1 MKIDVQSALKYVFQ
15 DPNWPKKVLVIV
27 GLQVGVSI
35 ISQILQVGSS
45 FSGYLTELFPD
56 LSDTSELFIQLIT
69 ASIPL
74 IIQFAAGLITIP
86 LQFYVLGYFMEN
98 RINVMNSVE
107 NPLPENKNIMQKIYL
122 GVMVM
127 LISSAP
133 VLLFMMLMVIPL
145 LVPILL
151 LAFSGENNEGLFL
164 FSFLILFLFI
174 FIIFALSFV
183 LSLLVIPA
191 MLYVYITEGSF
202 RAAFSY
208 SKVSGLLRVYW
219 KNFLLT
225 GLLIFALSAGA
236 SMLMFPLLFF
246 TCGFGVFL
254 LPFITIYI
262 NSIES
267 HIWGQQYRELKRG
280 EVS

>member
-1 MKIDVQSALKYVFQ
+1 MRIDVESALKYVFK
-15 DPNWPKKVLVIV
+15 DPNWTKKILVIV

-35 ISQILQVGSS
+35 LSQILQFGST

-56 LSDTSELFIQLIT
+56 LSDTSELLLQLI
-69 ASIPL
+69 AVSIPL
-74 IIQFAAGLITIP
+74 IIQFVAMLITIP

-127 LISSAP
+127 LLTTAP
-133 VLLFMMLMVIPL
+133 MLLFVLLLVIPL
-145 LVPILL
+145 LIPIFLL
-151 LAFSGENNEGLFL
+151 VISSENNEGLFL
-164 FSFLILFLFI
+164 FSLVFFFFFI
-174 FIIFALSFV
+174 FVIVALSFV
-183 LSLLVIPA
+183 VSLLIVPA

-202 RAAFSY
+202 RSAFSY

-225 GLLIFALSAGA
+225 GLLIFALSVGA
-236 SMLMFPLLFF
+236 SMLILPLMII
-246 TCGFGVFL
+246 TCGFGIL
-254 LPFITIYI
+254 LFPFITIYI
-262 NSIES
+262 NSVES
-267 HIWGQQYRELKRG
+267 HIWGQQYRELRG
-280 EVS
+280 QSV